1 VSNFI
6 PEIEKRKSRRA
17 LGTKKIPSA
26 VIERLMTAA
35 VFAPSCFNNQPWRF
49 VVVYEEPFL
58 QNVKAA
64 LSAGNYWAKRAP
76 LIIAVCTKT
85 DLDCT
90 PPDGREYALFDT
102 GLAAENCMLQ
112 AVKEGL
118 IAHPIAGFNQ
128 AEVKRTLSIPE
139 AYTVI
144 ALIMVSYPGDPSHLN
159 EKHRQTEDAERD
171 RKPLDQVVMYNCWSK
186 KSD

>member
-26 VIERLMTAA
+26 IIERLMTAA
-35 VFAPSCFNNQPWRF
+35 ALAPSCFNNQPWRF
-49 VVVYEEPFL
+49 VVVHEEPVL
-58 QNVKAA
+58 RKVKAA
-64 LSAGNYWAKRAP
+64 LSAGNYWAKRVP
-76 LIIAVCTKT
+76 LIIAVCTKR

-118 IAHPIAGFNQ
+118 VAHAIAGFHQ
-128 AEVKRTLSIPE
+128 AEVKKTLSIPE
-139 AYTVI
+139 EYTVI
-144 ALIMVSYPGDPSHLN
+144 ALLIVGYSGDPSILN
-159 EKHRQTEDAERD
+159 EKHRQAEDAERD
-171 RKPLDQVVMYNCWSK
+171 RKPPSQVIMYNGWSK